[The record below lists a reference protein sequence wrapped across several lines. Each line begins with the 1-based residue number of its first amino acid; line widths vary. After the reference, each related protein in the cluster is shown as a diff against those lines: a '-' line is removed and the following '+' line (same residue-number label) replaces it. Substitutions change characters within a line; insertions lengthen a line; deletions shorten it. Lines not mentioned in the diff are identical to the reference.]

1 VGAARSERA
10 GVLYRELA
18 EQGVAWLLL
27 RPLGRI
33 ADHVSADA
41 PARVENALAPALW
54 QWLQEQVPRIAQRI
68 DIAEKVEQK
77 ILEFPTAQV
86 EQLIKGVTERELQL
100 IVRLG
105 YVLGA
110 GIGMLSAGVAVLFNR

>member
-18 EQGVAWLLL
+18 EQGVAWLLQ
-27 RPLGRI
+27 RPLGRL

-41 PARVENALAPALW
+41 PARVERALAPALW
-54 QWLQEQVPRIAQRI
+54 QWLQEQVPKIAQRI
-68 DIAEKVEQK
+68 DIAQKVEQK

-110 GIGMLSAGVAVLFNR
+110 GIGVLSAGVAFLFDR